1 MCARVLPLCCRYCV
15 LLPAATGH
23 GSCDEKLC
31 VRKQVSDMQALLAL
45 KPGSFPH
52 QIAGATGS
60 VIIDPVLGS
69 CFS

>member
-1 MCARVLPLCCRYCV
+1 MCAGVLSLCCRYCV
-15 LLPAATGH
+15 LLLAATGC

-31 VRKQVSDMQALLAL
+31 VRTQVSDMQALLGL
-45 KPGSFPH
+45 KPVRYPH
-52 QIAGATGS
+52 QNAGATGS